1 MRSLARLVAL
11 CLFVPA
17 LAAAHDPS
25 KPVPHPEVTQVDKSL
40 KGRLTAEEQKAH
52 MKCPDGFAVE
62 LVAADPL
69 VINPVTMV
77 CDEKGRIYVSESHT
91 YRYGPSGT
99 PVKPASNPLVRLD
112 PKPDGKGYTRTVVAE
127 GFDDPV
133 MGIAVK
139 GDRLWAAANNYLFTF
154 DLTPEGK
161 AVNKKTLVTDK
172 NKAWNPFGMFV
183 LEWGPDGLLYL
194 SVGDHNIHLV
204 GPGGELKG
212 RGRTG
217 FVMRM
222 NPDGTNMEYLVHG
235 LRVPYSFEF
244 DPFGQMWLLSNGEGN
259 PNRFLRVIEGVDYH
273 CYTRGVDN
281 NWLAGNHPLA
291 PPCFE
296 LPGGAHTQLMRYYGA
311 AYPASFRGSLLLDN
325 WGRHG
330 FAGANR
336 AVFRYVPDDAGQITA
351 KEPFVWCTDPH
362 FRPAHVCLDP
372 EGNLLVADWYGR
384 DDESDLT
391 GRIWRIRYVGK
402 DAPKPVAV
410 PDAKALTVADAA
422 LGLGSP
428 SHRVREVCTDF
439 LFAAG
444 AAKAVPALAEAAAKS
459 AEPLGAA
466 NALWLLALLGTDDAK
481 KALGAGAK
489 HADAKVRRLAAQ
501 LVRRYKAANAAEV
514 ARSLGEDK
522 SPAVL
527 IAAALALPD
536 EEARKALVSAL
547 ARGAA
552 HDPHTRYEAAWHLA
566 RLGGAFKELL
576 ASPDA
581 DTALAGMISVD
592 VACYEKFTSQPDAV
606 AALKAAV
613 AAPGGCDPR
622 SLLTLVQMHGDASF
636 RPAVEAML
644 AKSDLPVAVVGRALL
659 FLRAKASPSLKLE
672 EKFAAKLAEAAD
684 AGKLAID
691 RPDDLVAVFALVEAG
706 GPTPAALRLIG
717 KQFGS
722 NNREVRDA
730 AHALARRFGPKS
742 EPLAKDLWAVLAD
755 EKKAAQFGPEAVGT
769 LARVEP
775 KPDAERWAALLS
787 AKDPGVRTE
796 AVRAWRAFKGDSSR
810 VDSLLR
816 RAPKLLKAD
825 PDLAGDLAAVAR
837 TIGAP
842 ADKLKGLN
850 LPAPPTRDELG
861 RNAAE
866 LVAKVPPADRA
877 RRAALG
883 QQVFDR
889 AGCTKCHTT
898 ATQTTEL
905 APSLKGIGGQK
916 PEYLVESVL
925 LPSKVIKT
933 GFEAETF
940 RTADDRVLTGLV
952 RDDGDALRV
961 LSANGVVR
969 VQKADVAARSVT
981 KISVMPE
988 GLADGLSPREFA
1000 DLVIYLSTLK

>member
-1 MRSLARLVAL
+1 
-11 CLFVPA
+11 
-17 LAAAHDPS
+17 
-25 KPVPHPEVTQVDKSL
+25 
-40 KGRLTAEEQKAH
+40 
-52 MKCPDGFAVE
+52 
-62 LVAADPL
+62 
-69 VINPVTMV
+69 
-77 CDEKGRIYVSESHT
+77 
-91 YRYGPSGT
+91 
-99 PVKPASNPLVRLD
+99 
-112 PKPDGKGYTRTVVAE
+112 
-127 GFDDPV
+127 
-133 MGIAVK
+133 
-139 GDRLWAAANNYLFTF
+139 
-154 DLTPEGK
+154 
-161 AVNKKTLVTDK
+161 
-172 NKAWNPFGMFV
+172 
-183 LEWGPDGLLYL
+183 
-194 SVGDHNIHLV
+194 
-204 GPGGELKG
+204 
-212 RGRTG
+212 
-217 FVMRM
+217 
-222 NPDGTNMEYLVHG
+222 
-235 LRVPYSFEF
+235 
-244 DPFGQMWLLSNGEGN
+244 
-259 PNRFLRVIEGVDYH
+259 
-273 CYTRGVDN
+273 
-281 NWLAGNHPLA
+281 
-291 PPCFE
+291 
-296 LPGGAHTQLMRYYGA
+296 
-311 AYPASFRGSLLLDN
+311 
-325 WGRHG
+325 
-330 FAGANR
+330 
-336 AVFRYVPDDAGQITA
+336 
-351 KEPFVWCTDPH
+351 
-362 FRPAHVCLDP
+362 
-372 EGNLLVADWYGR
+372 
-384 DDESDLT
+384 
-391 GRIWRIRYVGK
+391 
-402 DAPKPVAV
+402 V

-466 NALWLLALLGTDDAK
+466 NALWLLARLGTDDAK

-644 AKSDLPVAVVGRALL
+644 AKSDLPEAVVGRALL

-816 RAPKLLKAD
+816 RAPELLKAD

-933 GFEAETF
+933 GFEAETV

-961 LSANGVVR
+961 LSANGVLR